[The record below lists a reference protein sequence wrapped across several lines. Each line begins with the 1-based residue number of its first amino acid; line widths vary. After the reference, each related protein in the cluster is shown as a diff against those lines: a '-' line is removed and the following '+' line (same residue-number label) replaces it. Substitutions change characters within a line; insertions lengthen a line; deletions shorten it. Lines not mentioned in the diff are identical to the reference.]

1 MLSVL
6 VMMRLVIYL
15 ASHRGYSIKGQLS
28 IRLKYN
34 NAVKMYHLF
43 SRYNYQGLTMFAY
56 PLSSIIQRFISMATL
71 SYWQR
76 ASLIATL
83 AILTSAC
90 NSVPNVS
97 PVQPDPKPYIPKVAL
112 VLGGGGAKGFAHVGV
127 IKALEDHGITPTLVV
142 GTSVGSLVGSLYA
155 SGYSSTELEKIALTT
170 PDSALMDFTL
180 SNQGFIEGS
189 KLKNFINNKVGGR
202 PIETFPITFAA
213 IAAEKNTLT
222 KAVFTTGDAG
232 LAVQASC
239 SVPNIFIAP
248 RIPERVGKKYV
259 DGGVVSLVP
268 VDSARDLGADI
279 IIAVDVTDP
288 HTGAKA
294 IRIKST
300 EPRSTA
306 NQLPSIT
313 SLSSFWG
320 LLEYNVMANVS
331 SNAVAATTSS
341 RLERQRADIIITPNV
356 SQISSLDTSQ
366 RRALISAGIQAT
378 TPQITAIKRLIT
390 EKSNNKYATF

>member
-1 MLSVL
+1 
-6 VMMRLVIYL
+6 
-15 ASHRGYSIKGQLS
+15 
-28 IRLKYN
+28 
-34 NAVKMYHLF
+34 
-43 SRYNYQGLTMFAY
+43 MFAH
-56 PLSSIIQRFISMATL
+56 PLPSFIQLLTSTTTV

-76 ASLIATL
+76 TSFISAL
-83 AILTSAC
+83 ALLTSAC
-90 NSVPNVS
+90 NSIPSAN
-97 PVQPDPKPYIPKVAL
+97 PIQAAPEPYTPSVAL

-127 IKALEDHGITPTLVV
+127 IKALEENGITPTLVV

-155 SGYSSTELEKIALTT
+155 SGYNSTELEKIALST

-180 SNQGFIEGS
+180 SNQGFIEGI

-248 RIPERVGKKYV
+248 RIPEQVGKKYV

-288 HTGAKA
+288 HTIAKTSDTK
-294 IRIKST
+294 KSN
-300 EPRSTA
+300 TA
-306 NQLPSIT
+306 PTVTKLPTIT

-331 SNAVAATTSS
+331 SNAVATTSS
-341 RLERQRADIIITPNV
+341 RLERQRADIVITPNV

-366 RRALISAGIQAT
+366 RRALINAGMQAT
-378 TPQITAIKRLIT
+378 TSQIAAIKQLIA
-390 EKSNNKYATF
+390 EKSNSKYATL